1 MTLLTNRRKAEQ
13 SNTMW
18 RLTST
23 TLNNQP
29 AKEKKQKQ
37 TNKQTLKTNENRI
50 TDTSRSIGCYKSS
63 SLGEIYSNK

>member
-37 TNKQTLKTNENRI
+37 TNKQT
-50 TDTSRSIGCYKSS
+50 
-63 SLGEIYSNK
+63 NKQKNPQNK